1 MRPERT
7 YADYLADILDV
18 NLQVQDFISGMNYD
32 DFATDA
38 KTVFAVIRALEIVGE
53 ASKRVP
59 SEMREAYPGIPWR
72 SMAGMRDKLIHDYF
86 GVNLE
91 VIWKTATNEPPSI
104 EPELRRIVGEMDE

>member
-7 YADYLADILDV
+7 YIDYLVDILDA
-18 NLQVQDFISGMNYD
+18 NVQAQNFISGMEYD
-32 DFATDA
+32 DFAADA

-53 ASKRVP
+53 ASKRIP
-59 SEMREAYPGIPWR
+59 TNIREAHPDIPWR

-91 VIWKTATNEPPSI
+91 VIWKTVTEELPII
-104 EPELRRIVGEMDE
+104 EPKLRQIVDEMSE